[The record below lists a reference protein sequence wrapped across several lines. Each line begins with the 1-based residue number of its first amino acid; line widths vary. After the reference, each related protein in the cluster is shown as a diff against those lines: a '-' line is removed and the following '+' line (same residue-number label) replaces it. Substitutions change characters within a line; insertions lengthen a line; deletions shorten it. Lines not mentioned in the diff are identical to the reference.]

1 MTGEE
6 TNDAAPPF
14 PAGLLHELPWREGF
28 VRRVFAALLLVSTFA
43 LIAAAP
49 PPAPKATPTPLPV
62 ALPSAAPKLPL
73 VVVYPFDFSTDMRS
87 DTGTRTAQLFIS
99 QMNAAGG
106 VDALQGPPAVKRAS
120 YLDYAKSLTAAYYVA
135 GYMTPLGSGVSL
147 VEQVVDTSTG
157 TIILAATAQI
167 QNFEDATS
175 QAITIRDGIVAR
187 EQSKAQAFSESS
199 AEATP
204 APLASNQANIGG
216 GIAGLFKR
224 RPRQTPDPH
233 VTAIVKPAKG
243 IFVVRAGG
251 SPGTALNEATGALYS
266 ALNQHYATRNTNSG
280 GDAAR
285 SANAICGADRNNTVA
300 TGTLSSKSVRHGF
313 FNRTQYSFMLDVY
326 TCFGARLA
334 ETSGDGDSVQSAVS
348 AAVAAY
354 VADHPLNN

>member
-1 MTGEE
+1 M
-6 TNDAAPPF
+6 
-14 PAGLLHELPWREGF
+14 
-28 VRRVFAALLLVSTFA
+28 RRVFAALLLVSSVA

-49 PPAPKATPTPLPV
+49 PATKVTATPAPV
-62 ALPSAAPKLPL
+62 ALPSTAPKLPL

-106 VDALQGPPAVKRAS
+106 VDALQAPPSVKRAS
-120 YLDYAKSLTAAYYVA
+120 YLDYAKSLSAAYYVA
-135 GYMTPLGSGVSL
+135 GYMTPLGGGVSL

-167 QNFEDATS
+167 QSFEDASS
-175 QAITIRDGIVAR
+175 QAISIRDGIVAR
-187 EQSKAQAFSESS
+187 EQSKAQAFEEAS
-199 AEATP
+199 AQATP

-224 RPRQTPDPH
+224 RARPTPDPH
-233 VTAIVKPAKG
+233 ATAIVKPAKG
-243 IFVVRAGG
+243 IFVVRASG
-251 SPGTALNEATGALYS
+251 SPGAALNEATGALYS
-266 ALNQHYATRNTNSG
+266 ALNQHYITRNTNAG
-280 GDAAR
+280 GDAAKN
-285 SANAICGADRNNTVA
+285 ANAICGADRNNTVA

-313 FNRTQYSFMLDVY
+313 FSSTQYSFILDVY
-326 TCFGARLA
+326 TCFGARLT
-334 ETSGDGDSVQSAVS
+334 ETSGDGDSVKSAVS